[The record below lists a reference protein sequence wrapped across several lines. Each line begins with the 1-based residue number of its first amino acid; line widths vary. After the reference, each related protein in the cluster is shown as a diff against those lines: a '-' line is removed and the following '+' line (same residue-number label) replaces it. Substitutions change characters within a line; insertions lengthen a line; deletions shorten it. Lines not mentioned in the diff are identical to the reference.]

1 MIRASQLQYFIQTA
15 EQYHGHEGKAS
26 PLRIFH
32 MRPQVQ
38 LYYITNERVNY
49 RAGELDMA

>member
-1 MIRASQLQYFIQTA
+1 MGTKAQ
-15 EQYHGHEGKAS
+15 AS

-49 RAGELDMA
+49 RAGELDMS